1 MRDNDQTS
9 YSNKLIRLC
18 ARARCSRQQGKN
30 TAWDFLRKIDSADKK
45 AFITVESK
53 NGKSLEYNRDV
64 MRGEFEMLHKSK
76 TKFKI
81 EKIQFIGKEVR
92 NLDDVAM
99 DGAIPDVIN
108 NLYLIT
114 IKEL

>member
-1 MRDNDQTS
+1 LKLLEKGEGGAIEYDNFLSSTTE
-9 YSNKLIRLC
+9 K
-18 ARARCSRQQGKN
+18 GV
-30 TAWDFLRKIDSADKK
+30 AWNFLRKVDNLDKK
-45 AFITVESK
+45 AFITIESK
-53 NGKSLEYNRDV
+53 SGKSLEYGRDI

-76 TKFKI
+76 SKFKI
-81 EKIQFIGKEVR
+81 EKIEFIGKEII
-92 NLDDVAM
+92 NLDDVAI